1 MKTYVAKKS
10 QVTAAW
16 HCVDASDK
24 VLGRLA
30 AQVAM
35 LLMGKHKP
43 TYTPNVDCGDFVVVT
58 NASKVK
64 LTGNKAQAKTYQR
77 YSYYPGGRKI
87 IPFRAMIHEHP
98 ERVFEQAVKRML
110 PKNKLATQMLNKL
123 KVYAGPEHP
132 HAAQKPALLELD

>member
-10 QVTAAW
+10 DVVAAW

-58 NASKVK
+58 NASKVRI
-64 LTGNKAQAKTYQR
+64 TGNKAQDKTYWR
-77 YSYYPGGRKI
+77 YSYYPGGRKF
-87 IPFRAMIHEHP
+87 IPFRTMMKEHP
-98 ERVFEQAVKRML
+98 ERVIEQAVKRML
-110 PKNKLATQMLNKL
+110 PKNKLAPQMLSKL
-123 KVYAGPEHP
+123 KVYAGSEHP